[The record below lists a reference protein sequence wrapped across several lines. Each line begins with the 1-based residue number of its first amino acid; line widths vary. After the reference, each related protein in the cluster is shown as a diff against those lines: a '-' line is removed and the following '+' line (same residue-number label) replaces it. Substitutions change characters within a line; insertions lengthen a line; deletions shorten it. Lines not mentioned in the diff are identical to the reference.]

1 MRFFARPREPENAPG
16 SAPGHNGWEETMR
29 RILKWAAAFAVIA
42 VVLFVGWPEP
52 GIYIGERTGRLR
64 DTASNNAQE
73 TDILLCRYLSLTGI
87 EELQAWLAHAEY
99 DTNFETARGQSP
111 DPAVCPKPVL
121 WIDSRN

>member
-1 MRFFARPREPENAPG
+1 
-16 SAPGHNGWEETMR
+16 MR